1 MLGSR
6 SDRSRPTVAS
16 FKSGLKRLT
25 VERSWHDSW
34 GTTKEMSFADSEADQ
49 EPQSRV
55 RLGNTQLLQLAR
67 DATDKVDFRRL
78 TNRQASLRNWKW
90 KAVANDFTAFSH
102 GDGIEAAQEVLA
114 TGEMKASLNELSHI
128 LSTNTATDHDMV
140 MRSLYKDYIHG
151 AIVHVVDPSLGAS
164 SSSVKKPD
172 MESKLTVKTSAFERS
187 RMFKNHE
194 QWCFL
199 EYYEKM
205 SSADAFTV
213 TLASVPEKELLAG
226 KMKADRV
233 DDLPDLTAA
242 YLIEKIPSSNSVRV
256 VFFAQAA
263 LTEEEP
269 QFDQSNISHSS
280 DSSRGHQLARSKK
293 RQKRLMRLAAG
304 ASQLPDVVRRRRF
317 GTQPLADCTAFEAN
331 NSRCTCCAKSLR
343 FLTRKKRCHICGYM
357 ICHQCWSIHSME
369 TRDGRVSSV
378 RACTRCVEFVN
389 NGDYSRVDQENRG
402 RIEIVSGSGL
412 PSSDPPGKA
421 LTNFLH
427 EALQTSSGSKRK
439 SVMSVIRHLMNQEK
453 EDAEVR
459 SECSSVT
466 SSVRLTDDDAKKY
479 TDALDKGMLRV
490 EILPVED
497 CVLANSKG
505 RNYPLNTAPDLETMS
520 KPPMPK
526 DEQERITAIEKGG
539 FSKITDTDELDL
551 ICELVAR
558 EMKCSTGLVTL
569 INEDEQHVLASN
581 VPPFRQLHMPRDQ
594 SFCQH
599 TIMNDE
605 PLLVPNPESDIRFQN
620 LPALHAHDLRFY
632 LGFPLKDENDQ
643 VVGSVCCIDNTSREV
658 TASQYSAMKKLA
670 ETASK
675 VVQIKGKQATRM
687 SDPTTKDS

>member
-25 VERSWHDSW
+25 VERSWNDSW
-34 GTTKEMSFADSEADQ
+34 GTTKEMSFVDSETDQ
-49 EPQSRV
+49 EPLSNQSRV
-55 RLGNTQLLQLAR
+55 RLGNSQLLQLAR

-90 KAVANDFTAFSH
+90 KTVANDFTAFSH

-114 TGEMKASLNELSHI
+114 TGEMKASLNELSSI
-128 LSTNTATDHDMV
+128 LSTNTASDHDMV

-151 AIVHVVDPSLGAS
+151 AVVHAVDPSLGTS
-164 SSSVKKPD
+164 SSSVIKSD

-199 EYYEKM
+199 D
-205 SSADAFTV
+205 ADAFTV

-242 YLIEKIPSSNSVRV
+242 YLVEKIPSSNSVRV

-263 LTEEEP
+263 LNEQEP
-269 QFDQSNISHSS
+269 QFDQSAVSHSS
-280 DSSRGHQLARSKK
+280 DSSRGNQLARSKK

-304 ASQLPDVVRRRRF
+304 ASQLPEVVRRRRF
-317 GTQPLADCTAFEAN
+317 GSQPLADCSAFEAN

-343 FLTRKKRCHICGYM
+343 FLTRKKRCHVCGYM

-389 NGDYSRVDQENRG
+389 NGDYSRVDQQNRG
-402 RIEIVSGSGL
+402 RIEIISDSGL

-427 EALQTSSGSKRK
+427 EALQTSSGNKRK

-453 EDAEVR
+453 EDAEIR

-490 EILPVED
+490 ETLPVED
-497 CVLANSKG
+497 CVVANSKG

-526 DEQERITAIEKGG
+526 DEQERNTAIQKGG
-539 FSKITDTDELDL
+539 FSKITDTEELDL

-581 VPPFRQLHMPRDQ
+581 VLPFRQLHMPREQ

-605 PLLVPNPESDIRFQN
+605 PLLVRTRSPTFGSRTCRRFM
-620 LPALHAHDLRFY
+620 LTTCDSTSGFRSRTRTTKSWARSAALTH
-632 LGFPLKDENDQ
+632 
-643 VVGSVCCIDNTSREV
+643 
-658 TASQYSAMKKLA
+658 YSAMKKLA

-687 SDPTTKDS
+687 SDPTAKDS